1 MQRTCLTGK
10 LKMNADLDVSTHFSK
25 AFIITIYNCIDTL
38 YLSLFYN
45 PNQNKMT
52 ATKSAFFVIAVSCLL
67 TACLTPQKIDKWTT
81 AQYGTTVQSK
91 IRTNDYISIKVPGT
105 SNDFVSSTVKR
116 KMKLIPALLYWH
128 WEYGTTT
135 TLNSLIP
142 SNYFSTAIIP
152 YANSKKLKDKLNGQK
167 LEITINKMPA
177 VFSVVDKG
185 GLVFLVVYYID
196 WDRFYGSAKTGHGA
210 YVSFIERWN
219 GNKKWNDHR
228 CRS

>member
-1 MQRTCLTGK
+1 M
-10 LKMNADLDVSTHFSK
+10 
-25 AFIITIYNCIDTL
+25 
-38 YLSLFYN
+38 
-45 PNQNKMT
+45 
-52 ATKSAFFVIAVSCLL
+52 AVSLLL
-67 TACLTPQKIDKWTT
+67 TACLTPKKIDKWTT

-116 KMKLIPALLYWH
+116 KMKLVPALFYWQ

-142 SNYFSTAIIP
+142 SNYFSTAVIP

-167 LEITINKMPA
+167 LELTINKMPA

-185 GLVFLVVYYID
+185 GLVFLVLYYID
-196 WDRFYGSAKTGHGA
+196 WDRIFMDPQKQDMVLTYRLLKDGAETKTGTITVA
-210 YVSFIERWN
+210 DR
-219 GNKKWNDHR
+219 NKPLNVKVLHSVKKTFWSYLDQYNANIQAMSKEAIDKLIADL
-228 CRS
+228 